1 MYLAKYGS
9 DLTVIVYL
17 EMKNLFRILSEPG
30 PKFMEQ
36 EQEPSPDY
44 TLSIPIQFI
53 YIFRRYRPRVT
64 IILD

>member
-1 MYLAKYGS
+1 MYLARYGS

-36 EQEPSPDY
+36 EQERSPDY
-44 TLSIPIQFI
+44 TLPIQFI
-53 YIFRRYRPRVT
+53 YIIRRYRPRVT